1 MGGDDFNK
9 ADEAKPYVE
18 WGDEGTLL
26 SRLQNQH
33 EFSKIRHDAAE
44 EYFEELCSLIEKI
57 IKTQH
62 NFRTYFLFIRIH
74 FPPNLNKY
82 VSRPKDRSIDFLM
95 QKTWPEKF
103 QAYMKENQI
112 NCQKIAKSDC
122 TRHGEIKL
130 TIKHSSKKSKDS
142 RYGRLYNFD
151 WDSLKFRN
159 DVLIK
164 SDEIT
169 ATLARQQ
176 GFEDDDF
183 YSGYLAKTI
192 DIQNISQEYIMIL
205 DGQYGFRIEFEVD
218 ELSKNQKELHIRLCE
233 NFSIGYD
240 NYPPGY
246 FSGLTLS
253 ERENIEQRVSG
264 TESVGFLLTWPKH
277 VFVDSKGTHNDYE
290 YPEEY

>member
-18 WGDEGTLL
+18 WCSDGTLL
-26 SRLQNQH
+26 SRLKNQN
-33 EFSKIRHDAAE
+33 EFSKIRHDAAA

-62 NFRTYFLFIRIH
+62 NYRTYFLFIRIE
-74 FPPNLNKY
+74 FPPNLNEY
-82 VSRPKDRSIDFLM
+82 VSRPKDKSIDFLM

-112 NCQKIAKSDC
+112 NCQKIEKSDC
-122 TRHGEIKL
+122 TGHGEIKL

-169 ATLARQQ
+169 ATLAREQ
-176 GFEDDDF
+176 GFEDDAF
-183 YSGYLAKTI
+183 YSGDLVKTI
-192 DIQNISQEYIMIL
+192 NSQIISRESIL
-205 DGQYGFRIEFEVD
+205 RQWGDSRYGFYIEFEAE
-218 ELSKNQKELHIRLCE
+218 ELSNNKRKLHIRLNE

-240 NYPPGY
+240 NFPPGY

-253 ERENIEQRVSG
+253 ERENLKQQVSDA
-264 TESVGFLLTWPKH
+264 ESVGFLLTWPKH
-277 VFVDSKGTHNDYE
+277 VFVDSKGLNNDCE
-290 YPEEY
+290 Y